1 MVKHNDLKGALDFIK
16 QGYSKSGDPF
26 RFTVSDI
33 AEAMN
38 LTETKARDVVSTIN
52 TRARFWR
59 GHFPA
64 AADGFAVDGPVIERL
79 QGWFE

>member
-33 AEAMN
+33 AEAVN
-38 LTETKARDVVSTIN
+38 LSETKARDVVGTIN

-59 GHFPA
+59 GNFP
-64 AADGFAVDGPVIERL
+64 FNVENFIVSEPVFERL

>member
-1 MVKHNDLKGALDFIK
+1 MVKRNELVGALDFLK
-16 QGYSKSGDPF
+16 QGYSKGKDPF

-33 AEAMN
+33 ADAVD
-38 LTETKARDVVSTIN
+38 LSETKARNVLKTIN

-59 GHFPA
+59 GNFPQTDENFVVNA
-64 AADGFAVDGPVIERL
+64 PVYERL